1 MTGALIILG
10 VTLLTGLILWL
21 THRPGDASGVDE
33 SPETGAAGEPEVCC
47 GLHAVCEKGLSLDG
61 KPVYYDD
68 EELDRFAGREP
79 DGYSPEEEEEFREVL
94 YTLLPADVYP
104 WGVSLTQRNIALP
117 SALRDEWVMM
127 AGDAAGHQA

>member
-21 THRPGDASGVDE
+21 THRPGDDSGADE
-33 SPETGAAGEPEVCC
+33 SAEADASGEPEVCC
-47 GLHAVCEKGLSLDG
+47 GLHAVCEKGLSPDG

-68 EELDRFAGREP
+68 EELDRFSGREP
-79 DGYSPEEEEEFREVL
+79 DSYSSEEEEEFREVL

-127 AGDAAGHQA
+127 AGDAAGH